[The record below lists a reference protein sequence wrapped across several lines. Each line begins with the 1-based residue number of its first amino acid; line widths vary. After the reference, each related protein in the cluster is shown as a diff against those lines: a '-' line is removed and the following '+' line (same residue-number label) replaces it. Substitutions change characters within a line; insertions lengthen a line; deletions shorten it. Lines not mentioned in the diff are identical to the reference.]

1 MYVRV
6 GRVVVTARVRSS
18 QPAGHASNA
27 TCFAPQR
34 ERATEVGGFFA
45 FDVCR
50 ARRMGL
56 VVPGWAE
63 MGSCATDRL
72 EGALGRLDLQG
83 TDTSILTPG
92 KQGLH
97 FVM

>member
-1 MYVRV
+1 MCAALSLQDTPAMPLALPHS
-6 GRVVVTARVRSS
+6 GRELQKLGV
-18 QPAGHASNA
+18 
-27 TCFAPQR
+27 
-34 ERATEVGGFFA
+34 FFA

-50 ARRMGL
+50 ARRIGL

-83 TDTSILTPG
+83 ADTSILTPG